1 MGGEKGHA
9 SHMAEAAISGYETE
23 YRGHIAAAELK
34 IEQAEQAGREDDRRA
49 GISSADR
56 AIEAAKDVVQLMELE
71 GRTLPSLARSDLQN
85 RLRGFR
91 STIGDLKSRL
101 KGARSAMT
109 PDRGGD
115 RIREDL
121 FAGHSPG

>member
-1 MGGEKGHA
+1 MTCICNSTIAFPHELSFTPLEGNTELAPPAGEV
-9 SHMAEAAISGYETE
+9 SPRS
-23 YRGHIAAAELK
+23 
-34 IEQAEQAGREDDRRA
+34 Q
-49 GISSADR
+49 
-56 AIEAAKDVVQLMELE
+56 DVVQLMELE

>member
-1 MGGEKGHA
+1 MANLAEYEQEYYSHVQAAQEKLALAESSGVGGEPGRVA
-9 SHMAEAAISGYETE
+9 CS
-23 YRGHIAAAELK
+23 AAE
-34 IEQAEQAGREDDRRA
+34 RA
-49 GISSADR
+49 T
-56 AIEAAKDVVQLMELE
+56 EAAKDVVQLMELE